1 MFDNLRDDATPS
13 FYEEDDSEF
22 IEEDL
27 NASPLRAAPKR
38 KTNAKF
44 LGMTSMQR
52 FIIATMLL
60 IATCT
65 LGSMC
70 LLLTGR
76 IALI

>member
-13 FYEEDDSEF
+13 FYEEDDTAF
-22 IEEDL
+22 PEEDL
-27 NASPLRAAPKR
+27 NTPPPIAPKR
-38 KTNAKF
+38 KTNGKF

-60 IATCT
+60 IAACT
-65 LGSMC
+65 LGTMC